1 MLPHI
6 TVQERLVLKA
16 LGIDDCSDTGSG
28 AAGWARDTAAAAPG
42 AGRVGAAVGSSG
54 MPYVQ
59 GGAAAGGGAMPGAR
73 GGAASGGRG
82 VPCRQGGAASGGTGI
97 PVHRDWSHASQLEPG
112 QQLQPGLQPCAR
124 SSGPGSGP
132 APNWAPRPASADDAR
147 NWRDQATPGARA
159 FADMAQ
165 GRGLGD
171 GVAGWA
177 EGGREEGWVA
187 GSEGGQGE
195 GWAAGAGG
203 GSLQRPPLQPSQHLP
218 PPIQQGR
225 QGSGT
230 GSGSGSLQPLQPQ
243 RSGRMGPD
251 YGSGSGSGRPQ
262 PLQRQASGGAG
273 PGPGSQIS
281 VPPRIATATLPAAT
295 AAAAAVGLPT
305 DAGVSSSGPAQ
316 PRLQQPQQQG
326 ASVPLPS
333 GPYSSRGF
341 DVSSLQPSRGF
352 DVSSLCLR
360 AMGHSTHQCV
370 SASEGG
376 WDDDELLLHDD
387 DIDMLA

>member
-1 MLPHI
+1 MLQIFLQISGVKAEDPGDFWYFPGLQLIYVICLTIKIGYISPLLGYIYIYIGFRPIFIHSFIYPHFKKHCMHRRTWYLNPQACPLRGNHARAYTHTTLSLSPFQTHTPSRMLPHI

-177 EGGREEGWVA
+177 EGGREEG
-187 GSEGGQGE
+187 
-195 GWAAGAGG
+195 
-203 GSLQRPPLQPSQHLP
+203 L
-218 PPIQQGR
+218 
-225 QGSGT
+225 
-230 GSGSGSLQPLQPQ
+230 
-243 RSGRMGPD
+243 
-251 YGSGSGSGRPQ
+251 
-262 PLQRQASGGAG
+262 
-273 PGPGSQIS
+273 
-281 VPPRIATATLPAAT
+281 
-295 AAAAAVGLPT
+295 
-305 DAGVSSSGPAQ
+305 
-316 PRLQQPQQQG
+316 
-326 ASVPLPS
+326 
-333 GPYSSRGF
+333 
-341 DVSSLQPSRGF
+341 
-352 DVSSLCLR
+352 
-360 AMGHSTHQCV
+360 
-370 SASEGG
+370 
-376 WDDDELLLHDD
+376 
-387 DIDMLA
+387 